1 MQAKEKSSG
10 FDSIGFYPT
19 RGESQLKETLEKRP
33 RVILTWL
40 GYKGKHESIEGHDFG
55 YFKRTTIRVI
65 AYWCDKEN
73 RIKTKGFPRD
83 TIVQNIKIG
92 K

>member
-1 MQAKEKSSG
+1 MQEKSSG
-10 FDSIGFYPT
+10 FASVGFYPT
-19 RGESQLKETLEKRP
+19 RGEAQRKETLDRRP

-40 GYKGKHESIEGHDFG
+40 GYKGKHESIDGHDFG
-55 YFKRTTIRVI
+55 YFYGTTIRVVG
-65 AYWCDKEN
+65 YWCEQEN

-83 TIVQNIKIG
+83 TIVQIIKIG